1 MQTTGPYG
9 TATEMCEL
17 IMQLLPIIATK
28 YGSDELNGL
37 KIMSLFKKAVRP
49 KHLSVKTEILL
60 SNGHF

>member
-28 YGSDELNGL
+28 YGKDELNGS
-37 KIMSLFKKAVRP
+37 KIMSLFKKAASSKRS
-49 KHLSVKTEILL
+49 SVETEILL
-60 SNGHF
+60 SSRRF